1 MMAFT
6 TAEKLNRQGIPNHA
20 ATVIQDAIEGV
31 AGDVS
36 NAIAETPILADGS
49 VNGRPLEARLAESA
63 NLLDFYQP
71 TDPSMSAAMNRA
83 IATGRPIDIPYS
95 STPYELTSTHALPS
109 GAVVNGKGNP
119 TLVANGASQLVFTVT
134 SQTGVTIQGITI
146 NGYKDVNPHGSGNRV
161 INVTGGVRTLIRDVR
176 YYNARQGIQFDG
188 GTIDSAIL
196 DCFADDIDGHSIIV
210 RGTEATSRN
219 IVRGLSVEDCLFGIL
234 VTDQANRT
242 EITGC
247 HTKNNEIELIACT
260 FQTFL
265 NRIEENHAE
274 GCGDNGI
281 SVTGFMNA
289 VNNNVCYKNAHAGL
303 ALYGGL
309 NAATG
314 NVCMSNGQRFLIDEF
329 VGDGI
334 TIHYGWGGLA
344 YANTVTGN
352 ICGDDQAVK
361 TQRAGINLT
370 ANVYTQWAQGQT
382 INASDSSRY
391 RYYGQHLY
399 YATTSGTTGA
409 TAPVHTSGTASDGG
423 VTWAYLFTADPA
435 HGASRNVVKD
445 NIVFDT
451 PGNRFANRLY
461 SIYKQTANPMG
472 NDNVP
477 ASWTT
482 SARPDAASNTGMI
495 GLNTT
500 TGLIEWSNG
509 TSWVSPSVP

>member
-1 MMAFT
+1 MAFT
-6 TAEKLNRQGIPNHA
+6 TAEKLNRQGMPNHA

-83 IATGRPIDIPYS
+83 IATGKPIDIPYS

-161 INVTGGVRTLIRDVR
+161 IGATGSTRVLVRDVR

-188 GTIDSAIL
+188 GTVDSAIL
-196 DCFADDIDGHSIIV
+196 DCFAEDIDGHGVIV
-210 RGTEATSRN
+210 RGTDATSRN
-219 IVRGLSVEDCLFGIL
+219 IVRGLSVEDCLFGVL

-242 EITGC
+242 EISGC
-247 HTKNNEIELIACT
+247 HTKNNGIELVAVT
-260 FQTFL
+260 FQSSL
-265 NRIEENHAE
+265 NRIENNHAE

-281 SVTGFMNA
+281 SITGLMNV
-289 VNNNVCYKNAHAGL
+289 VNGNTCYKNAHGGI

-309 NAATG
+309 NACTG
-314 NVCMSNGQRFLIDEF
+314 NVCMSNGQRFLVDAFI
-329 VGDGI
+329 GDGI

-361 TQRAGINLT
+361 TQRAGINQT

-382 INASDSSRY
+382 INAANSSRY

-399 YATTSGTTGA
+399 YATTSGVTGA
-409 TAPVHTSGTASDGG
+409 TAPVHTSGAVSDGV
-423 VTWAYLFTADPA
+423 VTWQYLWTADPA
-435 HGASRNVVKD
+435 HGASRNSIKG

-451 PGNRFANRLY
+451 PGNKFANRLY
-461 SIYKQTANPMG
+461 SIYKQTTNPGANE
-472 NDNVP
+472 NLP
-477 ASWTT
+477 AGWTT
-482 SARPDAASNTGMI
+482 ATRPAAADYAGMI
-495 GLNTT
+495 GFNST

-509 TSWVSPSVP
+509 SAWISPSVP